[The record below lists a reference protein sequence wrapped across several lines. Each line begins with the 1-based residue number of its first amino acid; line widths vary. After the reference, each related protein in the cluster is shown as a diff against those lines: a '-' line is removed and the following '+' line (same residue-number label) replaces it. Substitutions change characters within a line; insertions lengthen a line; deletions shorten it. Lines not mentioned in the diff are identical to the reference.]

1 MHAQGK
7 STPPSTCFLKG
18 LLPCYLPSIHFSK
31 NPPINCAFGI
41 VYLKQGLIMDGMNL
55 RLHDQIDKET
65 CHIISYIAF
74 DWMNMRVD
82 GVRNKRMTM
91 S

>member
-1 MHAQGK
+1 
-7 STPPSTCFLKG
+7 
-18 LLPCYLPSIHFSK
+18 
-31 NPPINCAFGI
+31 
-41 VYLKQGLIMDGMNL
+41 MDGMNL
-55 RLHDQIDKET
+55 RLHDQIDKEP

>member
-1 MHAQGK
+1 
-7 STPPSTCFLKG
+7 
-18 LLPCYLPSIHFSK
+18 
-31 NPPINCAFGI
+31 
-41 VYLKQGLIMDGMNL
+41 MDGMNL

-91 S
+91 SLGVDCIS

>member
-1 MHAQGK
+1 
-7 STPPSTCFLKG
+7 
-18 LLPCYLPSIHFSK
+18 
-31 NPPINCAFGI
+31 
-41 VYLKQGLIMDGMNL
+41 MDGMNL

-65 CHIISYIAF
+65 CHIISYIAL

-91 S
+91 SLVVDCISRLDDMNMRMNDLIKKIMTMS

>member
-1 MHAQGK
+1 
-7 STPPSTCFLKG
+7 
-18 LLPCYLPSIHFSK
+18 
-31 NPPINCAFGI
+31 
-41 VYLKQGLIMDGMNL
+41 MDGMNL

-82 GVRNKRMTM
+82 GVGNKRMSLGVDCISRLDDM
-91 S
+91 NMRVNDLI

>member
-1 MHAQGK
+1 
-7 STPPSTCFLKG
+7 
-18 LLPCYLPSIHFSK
+18 
-31 NPPINCAFGI
+31 
-41 VYLKQGLIMDGMNL
+41 MDGMNL

-91 S
+91 SLGGGDLLRSVRFIRV

>member
-1 MHAQGK
+1 
-7 STPPSTCFLKG
+7 
-18 LLPCYLPSIHFSK
+18 
-31 NPPINCAFGI
+31 
-41 VYLKQGLIMDGMNL
+41 MDGMNL

-65 CHIISYIAF
+65 CHIISYIAL

-91 S
+91 SLGVDYISRLDDMNMRVNDLIKK